1 MKGCRANRLR
11 TGVAAAI
18 VALCACARKDRP
30 DTVETIAV
38 IDGAPVALASFRSYF
53 EANAGRPIAESRP
66 AVVSGL
72 FDEFLR
78 EETWRHEAGL
88 SSGDENAQRRD
99 APATLLARAGDSI
112 RPSPEEVR
120 AEYDRHPDRFRRP
133 EEVRVARIFTR
144 SKAEADRARA
154 RVAAGAGF
162 GDVAREVSRSPD
174 APAGGAVGWVRR
186 GDLPSEFEEAV
197 FRLKPGEISPVIS
210 AEEGFL
216 VFTVAERRA
225 ARLLAPE
232 EAEPEIREKISREK
246 ADRYLQ
252 GLVESARREHRL
264 QVFADR
270 LPFVYTGS
278 LLSRPAPASP

>member
-1 MKGCRANRLR
+1 MKAA
-11 TGVAAAI
+11 GVPAAAAAI
-18 VALCACARKDRP
+18 LLLAGGCGRSERH
-30 DTVETIAV
+30 DTIETIALV
-38 IDGAPVALASFRSYF
+38 DGAPIALASFRSYF

-78 EETWRHEAGL
+78 EETWRREAGL
-88 SSGDENAQRRD
+88 SSADESGDRRNA
-99 APATLLARAGDSI
+99 PSLLLARAGAAIVPTADEL
-112 RPSPEEVR
+112 RE
-120 AEYDRHPDRFRRP
+120 EYDRHPERYRRP

-144 SKAEADRARA
+144 SKEEADRARRRA
-154 RVAAGAGF
+154 AAGESF
-162 GDVAREVSRSPD
+162 GELARAVSRSPD
-174 APAGGAVGWVRR
+174 APRGGTVGWVRR

-216 VFTVAERRA
+216 IFTVAERRE
-225 ARLLAPE
+225 ARMLPRE
-232 EAEPEIREKISREK
+232 EAEPEIRERLAREK

-252 GLVESARREHRL
+252 GLVDAARRQGRL
-264 QVFADR
+264 RVFADR

-278 LLSRPAPASP
+278 YLSEGKES